1 MAKTERIIQLGETS
15 ETVNVAPVLSANGRY
30 LAFASGLGN
39 LVPNDPTLIGSEV
52 EGPDVFLIDLATRQ
66 IQLVSVSSQGANGN
80 RFAFYDSL
88 SISADGRYVAFAS
101 DATNLVANDT
111 NDETDVFVRDILTGT
126 TVLASVSSSGAQLAA
141 NTLDFNLRPAIS
153 ANGQFV
159 VFQSEANNL
168 VPNDTN
174 GNDQDIFVRDLGAG
188 TTTRVSVNS
197 QGEQTKPWN
206 VVASADS
213 RTPSISGDGRFVAFE
228 SNATN
233 LDSRDTGANN
243 FDIFVHD
250 RQTGQTRQVS
260 VNSQGAV
267 ATGESLQET
276 SIGFSKTSWSTNAVI
291 SANGRYVVF
300 QSGATNLVPNDTN
313 DRVDIFRHDLQTNET
328 ILLSAGL
335 NGSLANGGSSIGFSR
350 NGAISSDGRYVVFQS
365 LASNLVANDTNNA
378 VDVFIRD
385 VVTGTTERI
394 SVNSSGQEAV
404 GGRPATVSG
413 DGTVSDDGRFV
424 AFLSQSANLVN
435 DAFAPFEVSIYLR
448 DRLGSEQSGGA
459 GGDGSGNPGSGKTL
473 TGNSGNNRLVGSKG
487 DDLLNGLDGNDRLV
501 GGAGNDRLSGGAG
514 RDQFIFNRLSD
525 RQDEILDFT
534 PGADK
539 IVLRSLLDRTVR
551 GGFRGGNAIAQKYVR
566 LQQIGSNTQIN
577 IDRNGKES
585 GGITPLVTID
595 NIAAASLKP
604 NSFVF

>member
-15 ETVNVAPVLSANGRY
+15 ETVNVAPVISANGRY

-39 LVPNDPTLIGSEV
+39 LVPNDPTLVGTEV
-52 EGPDVFLIDLATRQ
+52 EGPDVFLMDLVTRQ
-66 IQLVSVSSQGANGN
+66 IQLISVSSQGANGN

-101 DATNLVANDT
+101 DATNLVPNDT
-111 NDETDVFVRDILTGT
+111 NGETDVFVRDILTGT

-141 NTLDFNLRPAIS
+141 KTLDFNLRPAIS

-174 GNDQDIFVRDLGAG
+174 GDDQDIFVRDLRAG

-197 QGEQTKPWN
+197 RGEQTKPWN
-206 VVASADS
+206 VIASADS
-213 RTPSISGDGRFVAFE
+213 RTPSISGDGRFVTFE
-228 SNATN
+228 SNAIN

-267 ATGESLQET
+267 ATGESAQET
-276 SIGFSKTSWSTNAVI
+276 SFGGFSKTGWSTNAVI

-300 QSGATNLVPNDTN
+300 QSGATNLVANDTN

-328 ILLSAGL
+328 ILISAGL

-365 LASNLVANDTNNA
+365 LASNLVPNDTNNA
-378 VDVFIRD
+378 LDVFIRD
-385 VVTGTTERI
+385 VITGTTERI
-394 SVNSSGQEAV
+394 SVNSSGQEAS

-435 DAFAPFEVSIYLR
+435 DAFAPFGVSIYLR
-448 DRLGSEQSGGA
+448 DRLGSPQSGG
-459 GGDGSGNPGSGKTL
+459 GSSNPGKIL
-473 TGNSGNNRLVGSKG
+473 TGNSGNNRLVGGKG
-487 DDLLNGLDGNDRLV
+487 DDLLNGLGGNDRLV
-501 GGAGNDRLSGGAG
+501 GGAGNDQLSGGAG

-534 PGADK
+534 LRQDK

-551 GGFRGGNAIAQKYVR
+551 GGFQGGNAIARGYVR

-577 IDRNGKES
+577 IDRNGRQP
-585 GGITPLVTID
+585 GGITPLVTVD
-595 NIAAASLKP
+595 NIAALSLKP
-604 NSFVF
+604 SSFVF